1 MEPKSLV
8 ERGCK
13 SGGGVCCCPH
23 TFPHTNHC
31 RGSGGGGVVLGGQ
44 TERRGGVPREMGEV
58 EKDLTPPGMLLENA
72 RAPKE
77 GFPPVN
83 LGVDVCAGI
92 DEVED
97 FGVG

>member
-1 MEPKSLV
+1 M
-8 ERGCK
+8 
-13 SGGGVCCCPH
+13 
-23 TFPHTNHC
+23 
-31 RGSGGGGVVLGGQ
+31 
-44 TERRGGVPREMGEV
+44 PREMGEV
-58 EKDLTPPGMLLENA
+58 EKELTPPGMLLENA